1 MVKEYSRT
9 QRVSEQIKREL
20 AQIIHREVKDP
31 RIGMVT
37 LSDVEVT
44 TDLSYAKV
52 YFTTLNIESDV
63 EKDPSKLLNKISPM
77 LRSLLGKKIRLRVT
91 PELKFIY
98 DNSLTEGMR
107 ISSLVSNV
115 IKKDKNIK

>member
-52 YFTTLNIESDV
+52 YFTTLNIYSDL
-63 EKDPSKLLNKISPM
+63 EKDPAKLLNKISPM

-107 ISSLVSNV
+107 ISNLVSKV
-115 IKKDKNIK
+115 IKKDNNLK

>member
-52 YFTTLNIESDV
+52 YFTTLNIDSDL
-63 EKDPSKLLNKISPM
+63 ERDPSKLLNKISPM

-107 ISSLVSNV
+107 ISNLVSNV
-115 IKKDKNIK
+115 IKKDKNFK

>member
-52 YFTTLNIESDV
+52 YFTTLNIDSDL

-107 ISSLVSNV
+107 ISNLVSNV
-115 IKKDKNIK
+115 IKKDKNLK